1 MDSATRKL
9 NDGSNGLGVLNNK
22 LNDMRTLLESERCET
37 NTLRLKVQQEKEMRE
52 QIMERLKM
60 MELQMYNNHQKS
72 DGGNHSTLKQHNA
85 TTATFDEIGNAY
97 CLDHT
102 RSNEAKIARKKKKK
116 VAARKK
122 KKKRPKKRAKTPSTE
137 MIKLH
142 IPKTTARVLLA
153 YRENLC

>member
-1 MDSATRKL
+1 MALATRTS
-9 NDGSNGLGVLNNK
+9 NDVSNGLGVLNNK

-52 QIMERLKM
+52 QIMERLKI
-60 MELQMYNNHQKS
+60 MELQMYNNHSKS
-72 DGGNHSTLKQHNA
+72 EGPNYSILKQHNSKP
-85 TTATFDEIGNAY
+85 ATFDEIENAY

-102 RSNEAKIARKKKKK
+102 RPNDATIARKKKKK
-116 VAARKK
+116 VVTRKK
-122 KKKRPKKRAKTPSTE
+122 KKKRPKKKAKTPSTE